1 MDKSREKGFVHIFLF
16 LLLLAGLGLGLWLVQ
31 TKTGFFS
38 KAAPVVPTTPETS
51 FELEAQAATEAPFA
65 DAAALKSV
73 SVGQKFRVDI
83 WARSDIDTTNLFAAK
98 LKFDQDKL
106 KVVGVNT
113 RGNQSLANNWVEHTF
128 DNTKGEVSMVGGVT
142 PPGLITSSQSSDSV
156 KGVSTTSAQSS
167 YSPVGNFDSASC
179 GAFAGW
185 AIDGDSQET
194 PLQVDFWLEKN
205 KPANVDLP
213 ENIYL
218 GWIRADQ
225 NRADLPF
232 VNKSH
237 GFNFSASDILA
248 SWVSPNG
255 TTYNPKEQLFT
266 GQQRTVTA
274 FGINIDS
281 EGNRKDKNDPGG
293 PLLHTGLANGPKTV
307 NCAALAVTP
316 TPGSLSPTSAPTP
329 TTAPVNSPV
338 PTQSPTLMVARL
350 LGSVIFEAKTSGS
363 ANIRFADN
371 SQILRLSDQAD
382 ILPWNNSDHSYRRG
396 LTLQISQSPTAALN
410 ITSGSQDA
418 KVGDTITFRAY
429 LSNASS
435 GQIWITKGDGAVSF
449 PCPDGSIRHI
459 SNQKYWCLLKE
470 DNGTS
475 LEGSYTV
482 SEVGSYTAT
491 VNAFVHD
498 NRSGSGPGDQC
509 TGTPSFIGYDTNTW
523 SSCGDTSSQTK
534 TVSGGTSF
542 PTPAPTA
549 LWCIDVTADAPLGK
563 DASGKN
569 LYIANSDSEGWQ
581 AIKFMVHVSPE
592 NAEYTVGNWSAL
604 PPAGLP
610 PSDVIANF
618 QGGSGNFGFSSK
630 TSGIY
635 TIKASIS
642 TPLRFFLMNDCPE
655 KRISVNSITQQAT
668 TSTQSVKLSD
678 VEVQNLRHDGDVNS
692 DSKFDLADMSALLAQ
707 FNQSGQS
714 EADLTSD
721 GVVNS
726 SDVIKLKS
734 ILTQKGVLGGGQ

>member
-1 MDKSREKGFVHIFLF
+1 MYKSREKGFVQIFLF

-83 WARSDIDTTNLFAAK
+83 WARSDIDAANLFVVN

-106 KVVGVNT
+106 KVVGVNP
-113 RGNQSLANNWVEHTF
+113 RGANSFVNQWIDMDFSNNSGNV
-128 DNTKGEVSMVGGVT
+128 KMVGGV
-142 PPGLITSSQSSDSV
+142 
-156 KGVSTTSAQSS
+156 
-167 YSPVGNFDSASC
+167 NC
-179 GAFAGW
+179 AFAGW